1 MSQSQKR
8 SVEEKVRI
16 IVKCLSE
23 KISIGA
29 GAKEVGVAPATLG
42 HWLGIYGT
50 EGEEGF
56 LYKHNVAY
64 SAQTKTAAVIDY
76 RKGLGSLQTICK
88 KCRIRGTRTLRN
100 WIKVYN
106 AHGDFNSAKH

>member
-1 MSQSQKR
+1 MPQSQKWP
-8 SVEEKVRI
+8 VKEKVRI

-56 LYKHNVAY
+56 LYKHNAAY
-64 SAQTKTAAVIDY
+64 RCGAFFESH
-76 RKGLGSLQTICK
+76 C
-88 KCRIRGTRTLRN
+88 
-100 WIKVYN
+100 
-106 AHGDFNSAKH
+106 F

>member
-1 MSQSQKR
+1 MPQRQKLP
-8 SVEEKVRI
+8 VEEKVRI

-23 KISIGA
+23 EISIGA
-29 GAKEVGVAPATLG
+29 GAKEVGVAPAILR
-42 HWLGIYGT
+42 HWIGIYGT

-88 KCRIRGTRTLRN
+88 KYRIRGTRTLRN